1 MAEGI
6 HAVISADTKD
16 FENALGRSK
25 RSSVELAAAL
35 KLAGT
40 QAGSFKPLASKAV
53 TGLQGM
59 KAAADGAK
67 RSFGLA
73 KNSTQQLGYQ
83 VQDIAVQLQGGTSA
97 FTVFAQQGSQIA
109 GIFGPGGAVIGAV
122 IAVGAAIGGTLFNS
136 LVGAKEETKDW
147 REEID
152 ALVNSLRN
160 LSLMELNDAA
170 QQTQD
175 IIESL
180 TDRMARLRAQIDE
193 EAEDGNWVAADKLE
207 KKYGELNQQ
216 LQRYGLTLKDIGL
229 QQGKL
234 FAMGDLAA
242 DKKGASGASDP
253 IMTLQQQLQQ
263 RIALIRQFDSLEV
276 ETLAAKLL
284 LQKEQIAIALE
295 NEAITKQEARDYQLA
310 AEDQYQQSLTA
321 ITARE
326 AQNRA
331 SIEQQVQNQILA
343 MKRGALGNAVGLL
356 QVLGAKSKAA
366 AIAAIALSKGQM
378 IAQTI
383 ASTAAAELHA
393 LAVLGPIAGPPAA
406 ASIKAWGMA
415 NVGLIAATGLAQA
428 ASLGSSGGGSSTAAG
443 VTNGASGS
451 AGGGQSSQPQNRV
464 VTLNFEGNEMLQS
477 LARQLVGPLNDA
489 FDDGYTINIG

>member
-295 NEAITKQEARDYQLA
+295 NEAITKQEARDLTLA
-310 AEDQYQQSLTA
+310 AEEQHQQNLTA
-321 ITARE
+321 ITAKATADRAKIE
-326 AQNRA
+326 ADAARNY
-331 SIEQQVQNQILA
+331 VQGLRDRQATTSQIL
-343 MKRGALGNAVGLL
+343 GNLTSLMSTNSRKMFEIG
-356 QVLGAKSKAA
+356 KAA
-366 AIAAIALSKGQM
+366 GISNAIISTYTGAAKAL
-378 IAQTI
+378 
-383 ASTAAAELHA
+383 ELGWP
-393 LAVLGPIAGPPAA
+393 LGPIAATAITAA
-406 ASIKAWGMA
+406 GFAKVQAISSQSFGGASAG
-415 NVGLIAATGLAQA
+415 AA
-428 ASLGSSGGGSSTAAG
+428 SGGGAG
-443 VTNGASGS
+443 VS
-451 AGGGQSSQPQNRV
+451 AFQQQSQQQQAPQQNQVVAINLEGEVFGREQVRGLIGQI
-464 VTLNFEGNEMLQS
+464 
-477 LARQLVGPLNDA
+477 NDA
-489 FDDGYTINIG
+489 LEDGYTLRV